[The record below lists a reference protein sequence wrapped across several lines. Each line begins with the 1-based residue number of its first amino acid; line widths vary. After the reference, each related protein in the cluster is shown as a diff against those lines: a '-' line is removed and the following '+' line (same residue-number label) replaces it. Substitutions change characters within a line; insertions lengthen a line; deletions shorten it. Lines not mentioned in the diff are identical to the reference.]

1 MLQITDDDQMI
12 DKIFYTLIFLLNN
25 SKIAYSLRI
34 FFELLIVRLRVV
46 FKLNDDLI
54 HFFRKKDFFILC
66 RLYKGKSW
74 HFPKFILKPGV
85 YF

>member
-1 MLQITDDDQMI
+1 MLQITDDAQMI

-54 HFFRKKDFFILC
+54 QFFSQERFFHTLSVIQ
-66 RLYKGKSW
+66 G
-74 HFPKFILKPGV
+74 
-85 YF
+85 